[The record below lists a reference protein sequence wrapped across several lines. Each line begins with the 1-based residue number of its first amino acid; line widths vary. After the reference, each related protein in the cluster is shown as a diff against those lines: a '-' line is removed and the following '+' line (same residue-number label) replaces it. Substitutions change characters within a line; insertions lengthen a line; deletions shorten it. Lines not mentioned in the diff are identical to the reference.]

1 MFDLI
6 MSLKKYEELEEELS
20 KFYLWLSE
28 IFLTDEEVSKFFSKL
43 YIEEQQH
50 KSMVLY
56 QMRLIK
62 TNPIHFRTISLDGCL
77 VRKTL
82 DYLKRFISQKNTL
95 SLEEA
100 LKTSLLLEACT
111 MESYFTNAFEEV
123 SPEIAKLSRS
133 MQKESQNHFDKIRNF
148 MLKRGMEIPDLPE
161 SKIENK
167 LLLEKELDNCF
178 QNI

>member
-1 MFDLI
+1 

-28 IFLTDEEVSKFFSKL
+28 IFLTDEEASKFFSKL
-43 YIEEQQH
+43 YLEEQQH
-50 KSMVLY
+50 KSLVLY

-62 TNPIHFRTISLDGCL
+62 TNPIHFRKISMDVSL
-77 VRKTL
+77 VKKTL
-82 DYLKRFISQKNTL
+82 DYLRKFISKKNTI
-95 SLEEA
+95 SLKEA
-100 LKTSLLLEACT
+100 LRISLLLEACT

-123 SPEIAKLSRS
+123 SPEIAKLSNN
-133 MQKESQNHFDKIRNF
+133 MQKESQNHFDKISSF
-148 MLKRGMEIPDLPE
+148 MLKRGMEIPNLP
-161 SKIENK
+161 KPTIENK